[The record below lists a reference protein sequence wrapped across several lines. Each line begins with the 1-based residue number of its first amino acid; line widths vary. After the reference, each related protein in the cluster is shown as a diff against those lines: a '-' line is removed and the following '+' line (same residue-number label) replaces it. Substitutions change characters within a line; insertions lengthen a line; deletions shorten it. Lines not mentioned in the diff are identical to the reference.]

1 MWKGASH
8 LKGYQLSIS
17 PNRALF
23 STSLVHPKMMRLPL
37 ISCKRCSSDKKL
49 KDHVMSISPSGQILG
64 YVAEL
69 KEEVE
74 PKKKAEREIY
84 EKAKV
89 IDLEDINWNEVTGMD
104 KAQGNW
110 LFSQAVGLSVC
121 ANSKEQFIESDIPE
135 VEYLSLFMLFY
146 FQIAFIGR
154 SNVGKSSLLN
164 SLLKAHGLAKVSKT
178 PVCSYLLQW
187 LRIRST
193 GKNSNN

>member
-1 MWKGASH
+1 
-8 LKGYQLSIS
+8 
-17 PNRALF
+17 
-23 STSLVHPKMMRLPL
+23 
-37 ISCKRCSSDKKL
+37 
-49 KDHVMSISPSGQILG
+49 MSISPSGQILG